1 MSEPISL
8 LLGVHAHQPVGNFS
22 AVLEEAHARCYGPFL
37 HTLHRYPEFRFA
49 AHFSGWLLD
58 RLLDKYPQD
67 MALLGEMV
75 ARGQAELFGGGD
87 CEPVL
92 AAIPQ
97 RDRIGQVNALTEKL
111 SRHFGARVEGVWL
124 TERVYIPTVVPA
136 LADCGMKYV
145 TVDDYHFLC
154 VGKEAAELD
163 GFHTTEEDGR
173 SIDLFAISEQLRY
186 RLPFSPAAEAVA
198 YLESLAR
205 DGHRAAVYFD
215 DIEKFGIWPETHE
228 WVYGKRWL
236 EQFIEGVLASPLI
249 RTETY
254 SDFHARSTTGGIIY
268 LPTTSYIE
276 MNEWTLPA
284 RAAAVYD
291 DLVGREK
298 RAGRY
303 EESKPFVR
311 GGIWKNFFMRYP
323 EANWMHK
330 RMLVLSGRLAAL
342 PPGADRT
349 ALTEHP
355 LTEHLYRAQAND
367 AYWHG
372 LFGGLY
378 LPHLRREVY
387 SNLLTL
393 EAALDALA
401 PRPPLAVSD
410 PDFDGVRELFLSNAD
425 AQAVVK
431 IDAHAALCEFDAY
444 GLSHNFG
451 DVLTQRTEHYY
462 RKLNVGLEAAPEP
475 AHAGDGI
482 ASPHDRVAFK
492 DAAGLAD
499 MSYAP
504 DARPRRLFADAWHRL
519 DGQTAW
525 PHYTAAEFKAPLMR
539 AAFAA
544 PLDGGEV
551 AKTIALA
558 GRTLQVGYR
567 LSNVPGGRFSVQLN
581 LAMPS
586 CDGYSGRY
594 ILADGSVPCG
604 FGQELILADAVQL
617 TLDDRFLGGGLR
629 LTASRPLDIEARPH
643 FTVSQSEAGFEKI
656 MQAVCLTLSWPIDA
670 VLRPAGSALGVQE
683 LTLSL
688 EILVDN

>member
-1 MSEPISL
+1 MSEPVSL
-8 LLGVHAHQPVGNFS
+8 LLGVHAHQPVGNFDS
-22 AVLEEAHARCYGPFL
+22 VVAEAHGRCYRPFL

-58 RLLDKYPQD
+58 RLLDTYPQD

-97 RDRIGQVNALTEKL
+97 RDRVGQINTLSEKL
-111 SRHFGARVEGVWL
+111 SRHFGARVEGAWL

-154 VGKEAAELD
+154 VGKEAADLD

-205 DGHRAAVYFD
+205 SGHRAAVYFD

-228 WVYGKRWL
+228 WVYEKRWL
-236 EQFIEGVLASPLI
+236 EQFIEGVLASPHI
-249 RTETY
+249 RTESY
-254 SDFHARSTTGGIIY
+254 RDFHARSTTGGIIY

-291 DLVGREK
+291 GLVGREK
-298 RAGRY
+298 HAGRY

-330 RMLVLSGRLAAL
+330 RMLVLSDRLAAL
-342 PPGADRT
+342 PAGAGTT
-349 ALTEHP
+349 A

-387 SNLLTL
+387 GNLLAL
-393 EAALDALA
+393 EAALDALV
-401 PRPPLAVSD
+401 PRPPLSVSD
-410 PDFDGVRELFLSNAD
+410 LDFDGVRELFLGNAD

-431 IDAHAALCEFDAY
+431 LDAHAALCEFDAY

-451 DVLTQRTEHYY
+451 DVLAQRTEHYY
-462 RKLNVGLEAAPEP
+462 HKLGAAAEAA
-475 AHAGDGI
+475 HTGDGI
-482 ASPHDRVAFK
+482 ASPHDRVAFR
-492 DAAGLAD
+492 DAGGLAD
-499 MSYAP
+499 MSTAP

-525 PHYTAAEFKAPLMR
+525 PHYTATGFKAPLMR

-551 AKTIALA
+551 EKTIALA
-558 GRTLQVGYR
+558 GRTLHVGYR
-567 LSNVPGGRFSVQLN
+567 LRNVPGGRFSVQLN

-594 ILADGSVPCG
+594 ILADGSIPCG
-604 FGQELILADAVQL
+604 FGQELKLAGAMQL

-643 FTVSQSEAGFEKI
+643 FTVSQSEAGFEKV
-656 MQAVCLTLSWPIDA
+656 MQASCLDLSWPIDA
-670 VLRPAGSALGVQE
+670 VLQE
-683 LTLSL
+683 LTFSL
-688 EILVDN
+688 EILVDD